1 MLRNILEG
9 ILIEPRLYLV
19 YLLFTQ
25 KMENGNSCDS
35 LCVLQ

>member
-9 ILIEPRLYLV
+9 ILIQPRL

-25 KMENGNSCDS
+25 KIENGNSCDS